1 LRLFAITTDHNIPQA
16 ENLFWIIAMSPCQT
30 YIETLRSRGF
40 RITPQREMIV
50 EAIAHQGKH
59 INAEEVFT
67 RIQERTRAVNIATVY
82 RTLDL
87 LVEQG
92 LANRIDLG
100 EGQVEYATH
109 QHGPHIHLVCR
120 QCGQVIDADQNLLLA
135 LNEQLTAM
143 YQFAADLQHISVLGL
158 CYDCQVD

>member
-1 LRLFAITTDHNIPQA
+1 
-16 ENLFWIIAMSPCQT
+16 MSPCQT
-30 YIETLRSRGF
+30 FIDTLRSRGY

-50 EAIAHQGKH
+50 EAIAHGGQH
-59 INAEEVFT
+59 INAEEIFAN
-67 RIQERTRAVNIATVY
+67 IQQRTHAVNIATVY
-82 RTLDL
+82 RTLEL

-100 EGQVEYATH
+100 EGRVIYATY

-120 QCGQVIDADQNLLLA
+120 QCGQVTDANQDLLTT
-135 LNEQLTAM
+135 LNHQLQSE

-158 CYDCQVD
+158 CSDCQSR